1 MAFSP
6 FQINNL
12 RRESE
17 EVAKAKFNEFPK
29 EGEIIQEK
37 IAISRHF
44 KVCTFF
50 PFIIYLS
57 SYDEINLKE
66 INIFTYRICMIVNFY
81 KISVLQAYTYLIIL
95 F

>member
-37 IAISRHF
+37 IAISKHF
-44 KVCTFF
+44 KVCASFH
-50 PFIIYLS
+50 FI
-57 SYDEINLKE
+57 
-66 INIFTYRICMIVNFY
+66 V
-81 KISVLQAYTYLIIL
+81 
-95 F
+95 

>member
-37 IAISRHF
+37 IAISKHF
-44 KVCTFF
+44 KVCASFH
-50 PFIIYLS
+50 FIVYLS
-57 SYDEINLKE
+57 RNKQTYILFSYDHKFLQILSFSGPNICVNLLY
-66 INIFTYRICMIVNFY
+66 FF
-81 KISVLQAYTYLIIL
+81 
-95 F
+95 

>member
-44 KVCTFF
+44 KVCTM
-50 PFIIYLS
+50 Y
-57 SYDEINLKE
+57 
-66 INIFTYRICMIVNFY
+66 IFSFY
-81 KISVLQAYTYLIIL
+81 YIS
-95 F
+95 